1 MRRSAGVRATAGLLA
16 GVFLLAGAADVYG
29 LHRCSHHDR
38 TDPVTEVAH
47 AAAETA
53 APGRPVLAP
62 ASDPENAG
70 EHPSDGFCTCV
81 GACHAGAASPSPA
94 AGASTPASG
103 RVGSV
108 AFNRLEAEAPRASRS
123 DYLLPF
129 ANAPPLSAL
138 VA

>member
-1 MRRSAGVRATAGLLA
+1 MRRSAGARATAGLLA

-38 TDPVTEVAH
+38 TDPVADVAH

-62 ASDPENAG
+62 ASDPEDAG

-81 GACHAGAASPSPA
+81 GACHAGAASPTPGSGTASPV
-94 AGASTPASG
+94 SG
-103 RVGSV
+103 RVGTV
-108 AFNRLEAEAPRASRS
+108 ALHGSGADAPRAARS
-123 DYLLPF
+123 EYLLPF